1 MFLGAAA
8 RAPPPPPSCPFHG
21 SATATRSGGAQML
34 SFSSNGVAGEMLQ
47 IFSPF
52 HFPFSF
58 SVAKILL
65 HLWGQ
70 CSVPLSELIPAVIDC
85 LLMGHGHDH
94 GIPSSAKA
102 RAFGVLSRAKV
113 AHVHYYPPCLFAFA
127 SPGHKDAIFI
137 LYAHTSPE
145 KKLKGSLIGAASLNL
160 ACVGTRRP
168 LVTGTVPP
176 TVLASRVLTIS
187 VFVLVTDGVLVMKGW
202 VCAQVPAKCRVCC
215 RG

>member
-1 MFLGAAA
+1 M
-8 RAPPPPPSCPFHG
+8 C
-21 SATATRSGGAQML
+21 
-34 SFSSNGVAGEMLQ
+34 
-47 IFSPF
+47 
-52 HFPFSF
+52 
-58 SVAKILL
+58 
-65 HLWGQ
+65 
-70 CSVPLSELIPAVIDC
+70 
-85 LLMGHGHDH
+85 
-94 GIPSSAKA
+94 
-102 RAFGVLSRAKV
+102 
-113 AHVHYYPPCLFAFA
+113 
-127 SPGHKDAIFI
+127 PGHKDAIFI

-202 VCAQVPAKCRVCC
+202 VCAQVPARCRVCC